1 RTNSCAQFGVG
12 AGIVVKRIV
21 GILNRVQNTSNGS
34 GGTIQYIN
42 RLITG
47 ERTACRLKEVSFID
61 LGLSKHAQT
70 KYSASRRQANLQP
83 VISHVRSNGEFN
95 LVFTRQKVHN
105 IRNSHR
111 RSYLVAS
118 SVAVSLSSINRL
130 NGDIIQ

>member
-1 RTNSCAQFGVG
+1 MGSVINHTNSCVQFGVG

-95 LVFTRQKVHN
+95 LVFIRQKVHN

-118 SVAVSLSSINRL
+118 SVAVGL
-130 NGDIIQ
+130 